1 MIATFLA
8 LLTLVLV
15 GSAWLIALVWRR
27 KPLPAAWVASALGA
41 LGLVVAAGILTIN
54 PADLGTALGIVLLA
68 GILGAGWNPQGKP
81 IYLVVAYVGLLV
93 GIVARSVAFAS
104 VLGGSSTLAAS
115 NTLPWDLTRSAG
127 FVAFLCATGAVIFGA
142 RRPSHLPLRGL
153 PARIYALHRALGIA
167 ALLALAV
174 HLITLRLD
182 TFIGFS
188 WSDLLVAP
196 WAGPYQPLAVTV
208 GWVAIILLI
217 LTVASGAL
225 RGLLPGW
232 RILHLLAYLT
242 FSLGL
247 VHGLF
252 AGSDSGSYLILGVYG
267 ICFVAVVVAL
277 LLRFYPGMLR
287 VGRRSV
293 GTRGLSKRAYD
304 DKALPSQRNG

>member
-8 LLTLVLV
+8 LLALVLV
-15 GSAWLIALVWRR
+15 GSAWLIGLVWRR
-27 KPLPAAWVASALGA
+27 KPLPEVWVASALGA

-81 IYLVVAYVGLLV
+81 IYLVIAYAGLLV
-93 GIVARSVAFAS
+93 GILARFVAFAS
-104 VLGGSSTLAAS
+104 VLGGNSIVAAS

-174 HLITLRLD
+174 HLTALRFD

-196 WAGPYQPLAVTV
+196 WAGPYQPLPVTV
-208 GWVAIILLI
+208 GWAAMTLLI
-217 LTVASGAL
+217 LTAASGAL
-225 RGLLPGW
+225 RRLLPGW
-232 RILHLLAYLT
+232 RMVHLLAYAT
-242 FSLGL
+242 FALSLL
-247 VHGLF
+247 HGLF
-252 AGSDSGSYLILGVYG
+252 SGSDSGSTLILAMYG
-267 ICFVAVVVAL
+267 ICFVAVMVAL
-277 LLRFYPGMLR
+277 LLRFYLGLMR
-287 VGRRSV
+287 VGRHSAD
-293 GTRGLSKRAYD
+293 TRAE
-304 DKALPSQRNG
+304 